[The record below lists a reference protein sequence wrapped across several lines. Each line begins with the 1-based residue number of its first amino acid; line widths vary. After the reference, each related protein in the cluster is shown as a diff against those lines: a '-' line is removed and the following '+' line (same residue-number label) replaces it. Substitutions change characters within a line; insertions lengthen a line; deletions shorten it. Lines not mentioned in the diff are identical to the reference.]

1 MAEAERKMQEL
12 TLPELKPNKRIKANS
27 KTGKPARLVVD
38 PRRRQAHLDNR
49 RIKKALDALDRH
61 LCPQLGPYPVTDQ
74 SHITHV
80 DLMASDEEANIAAHP
95 RGWMGQEIP
104 NPPEDSAKK
113 LVCLLNFLMPPFQ
126 LGNLPGDA
134 ERFDHK
140 GNLKIVKEE
149 PVSDFNDAKSVP
161 DEVEII
167 AVNPQG
173 TTKLN
178 PRNLECMAKARSE
191 SEEKGDRDPKPEKIE
206 DEQPVQSTS
215 TGISPVT

>member
-1 MAEAERKMQEL
+1 
-12 TLPELKPNKRIKANS
+12 
-27 KTGKPARLVVD
+27 
-38 PRRRQAHLDNR
+38 
-49 RIKKALDALDRH
+49 
-61 LCPQLGPYPVTDQ
+61 
-74 SHITHV
+74 
-80 DLMASDEEANIAAHP
+80 MASDEEANIAAHP

-140 GNLKIVKEE
+140 GNLLIVKEE
-149 PVSDFNDAKSVP
+149 PVSDSNEEQAVNDAKSES

-191 SEEKGDRDPKPEKIE
+191 SEEKGDRDPKPEKN
-206 DEQPVQSTS
+206 
-215 TGISPVT
+215 